1 MGLFIQKKQLSQL
14 LPLLADTLETTIS
27 TYLTIPEIYIIVA
40 HLADTKMT
48 RLEVA
53 ITAGIYL
60 VVYIFI
66 VSYTDN
72 DNSYLWQTVTLM
84 TYDKYNAFCRAL
96 PASTYI
102 VQWGNS
108 HVWKVGGKVFA
119 IGGWAKDNNPAFT
132 FKVSELN
139 FQVLS
144 HQPGFRP
151 APYMAARGI
160 KWIQQYN
167 NADNA
172 DETLKYY
179 LSESYRIVSLGL
191 TKKKQKELGLNQI
204 NL

>member
-1 MGLFIQKKQLSQL
+1 
-14 LPLLADTLETTIS
+14 
-27 TYLTIPEIYIIVA
+27 
-40 HLADTKMT
+40 
-48 RLEVA
+48 
-53 ITAGIYL
+53 
-60 VVYIFI
+60 
-66 VSYTDN
+66 
-72 DNSYLWQTVTLM
+72 M